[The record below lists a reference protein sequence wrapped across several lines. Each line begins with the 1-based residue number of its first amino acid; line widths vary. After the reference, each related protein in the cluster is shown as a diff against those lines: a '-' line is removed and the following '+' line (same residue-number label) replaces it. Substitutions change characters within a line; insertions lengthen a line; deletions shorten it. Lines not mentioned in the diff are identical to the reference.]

1 MTAGNFYRKVTI
13 WRITEGSDDYAGGA
27 VVTGTNV
34 YNNIQFRM
42 QSNPDDM
49 LLLQQGFETRK
60 TFWAMI
66 IPGTLV
72 VKERD
77 EIEITF
83 PPNDVYL
90 GKRFRIVSANYSDVT
105 DNHRKYI
112 MLTLTRDVR
121 AHREQ

>member
-1 MTAGNFYRKVTI
+1 MTAGNFHRKVTI

-60 TFWAMI
+60 TFSAMI